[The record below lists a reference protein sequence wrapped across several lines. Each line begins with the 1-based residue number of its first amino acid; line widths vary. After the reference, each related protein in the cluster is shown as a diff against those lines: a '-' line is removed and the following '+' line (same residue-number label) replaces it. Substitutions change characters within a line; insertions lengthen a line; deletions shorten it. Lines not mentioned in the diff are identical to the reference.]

1 MAQFTPEAQ
10 NLLDALDAE
19 LAGSSERVGTSLS
32 WTAAE
37 RKHLEMIASTVDRRV
52 HLQRRYENTDPTD
65 AKNLVR
71 LSTELRLLSFFPTA
85 VVESTFQDPIM
96 PMASN
101 VLSSN
106 LNAPVVREITADE
119 LPPELQHLAGSGDD
133 PPGPG

>member
-71 LSTELRLLSFFPTA
+71 LSTELRLLDTTVSRLLRS
-85 VVESTFQDPIM
+85 VETDLP
-96 PMASN
+96 
-101 VLSSN
+101 
-106 LNAPVVREITADE
+106 APVSQRSAKARRAA
-119 LPPELQHLAGSGDD
+119 LARWARDRDATG
-133 PPGPG
+133 